1 MICCLLCFAFQPLPS
16 NTITCG
22 NCIHYSLLYD
32 NEMHYCSSLLLF
44 FFGAIYQF
52 ASVASFCPPQTII
65 KSPSPSST
73 TSTTSIFLVT
83 EEDVIKL
90 VEEAEDLWAKAYEA
104 RKAANELSEK
114 AEAAGKDAELS
125 TSDAMQALQESIS
138 IDKIADANEAQNLSL
153 ELGSLLD
160 EVERAQREADD
171 IEVLADKALAASEAA
186 LEQHLIDFPENA

>member
-1 MICCLLCFAFQPLPS
+1 
-16 NTITCG
+16 
-22 NCIHYSLLYD
+22 
-32 NEMHYCSSLLLF
+32 MHSSLLLF
-44 FFGAIYQF
+44 FLSAIYV
-52 ASVASFCPPQTII
+52 ASVESFCPPQTIT
-65 KSPSPSST
+65 KSPTSTTT
-73 TSTTSIFLVT
+73 TSTTSLFLVT

-125 TSDAMQALQESIS
+125 TTDAMQALQESIS

-160 EVERAQREADD
+160 QAEKAQREADD